1 MAMPQNHKTAKR
13 HLTKNEFKLFQNSL
27 PKNLHG
33 LSERRVKIAHKNTQ
47 DLIKKYRKG
56 LKSAATESKQEK
68 INMRLRNL
76 EQILDRYS
84 RNMKTANAAE
94 ESSGRRSLT
103 DQPKMRLNR
112 RRGGAE
118 QGRLY
123 MERNKIYPMHH
134 EEPHVEAKSIK
145 AKSKRKK
152 RTH

>member
-47 DLIKKYRKG
+47 SLIKKYRKG
-56 LKSAATESKQEK
+56 LKSATDSKQEK

-84 RNMKTANAAE
+84 RNLKTAGSSD
-94 ESSGRRSLT
+94 ESPGRRSLT

-118 QGRLY
+118 QERLY
-123 MERNKIYPMHH
+123 MERNKIYPMRH

-145 AKSKRKK
+145 KAKPKRKK